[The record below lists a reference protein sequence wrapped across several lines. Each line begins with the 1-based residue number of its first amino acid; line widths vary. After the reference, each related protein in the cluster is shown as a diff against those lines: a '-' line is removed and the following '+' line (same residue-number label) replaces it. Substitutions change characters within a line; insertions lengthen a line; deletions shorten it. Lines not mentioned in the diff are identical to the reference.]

1 MKNPKKS
8 GNGISRRKFLGGTA
22 AVAALS
28 MIPGAYGCKNAP
40 VAQPAASDKPNSNFG
55 GVQIGAIT
63 YSWRSM
69 PGGVEN
75 IIKYCKQAGLSSIE
89 LMSNDLEDYLGA
101 PKNPMMGMFG
111 MGGPRPAGAPP
122 AGGQQPGE
130 QRPAGGPPAGGQP
143 GQRPAGG
150 QPQAGGQPGGAR
162 PGAPGGGFQRPQ
174 LTPEQEAARAKYAQD
189 LKDWR
194 LALPITKVEEA
205 KKLFDDAGIGV
216 HIVKFSP
223 ARWSDEEIDY
233 AFKAAKA
240 MGAKGVTDEI
250 SEEAVKKLGPIAEKH
265 GMYAIF
271 HQHMQFAT
279 EGFSYD
285 PFLAVSPA
293 VMMNFDAG
301 HFFGSTGIHPNT
313 ILEKYHDRIFSIH
326 IKDKTGPNT
335 DPANMNQVWG
345 QGEMPLADVLNLIKK
360 NAWPIYCDIELEYDI
375 KPWSDAAKETA
386 TCVRYA
392 KEILACG

>member
-1 MKNPKKS
+1 MKNIGKS
-8 GNGISRRKFLGGTA
+8 KNGISRRKFLGSTA
-22 AVAALS
+22 AAAALTMVPLS
-28 MIPGAYGCKNAP
+28 YGCTNKT
-40 VAQPAASDKPNSNFG
+40 PAAAGPDASGKPNSKFG

-69 PGGVEN
+69 PSGVEN
-75 IIKYCKQAGLSSIE
+75 IIKYCKVAGISSIE
-89 LMSNDLEDYLGA
+89 LMSGDLEQYLGA
-101 PKNPMMGMFG
+101 PKNPMAGMFG
-111 MGGPRPAGAPP
+111 PGAGGPRPTGAAPASTPPPPPPPPP
-122 AGGQQPGE
+122 AG
-130 QRPAGGPPAGGQP
+130 AA
-143 GQRPAGG
+143 
-150 QPQAGGQPGGAR
+150 PGGAR
-162 PGAPGGGFQRPQ
+162 PAGAPGGGFQRPP
-174 LTPEQEAARAKYAQD
+174 LTPEQEAARAKYNQD

-194 LALPITKVEEA
+194 VGMDMAKVEGA
-205 KKLFDDAGIGV
+205 RKLFDDAGIGI

-240 MGAKGVTDEI
+240 MGAKGVCDELG
-250 SEEAVKKLGPIAEKH
+250 EEAVKKLAPIAEKH

-313 ILEKYHDRIFSIH
+313 IIEKYHDRLVSVH
-326 IKDKTGPNT
+326 MKDKTGPNT
-335 DPANMNQVWG
+335 DPANQNQVWG
-345 QGEMPLADVLNLIKK
+345 QGQMPIADVLLLVKK
-360 NAWPIYCDIELEYDI
+360 NNWPLYCDIELEYDI
-375 KPWSDAAKETA
+375 KPWSDAVKEVK
-386 TCVRYA
+386 TCVQYA
-392 KEILACG
+392 RNILI